1 MTKQLENLF
10 DLPPAPEE
18 NPSKELL
25 DQADSISKDITSVDE
40 DKTDGEIDAL
50 ATKAVN
56 SYEELMSLGMNVEAK
71 FSAPIFDAA
80 TKMLGHA
87 ITAKLGKAQKKLKEV
102 ELKMRAAKMG
112 LDKNDNDT
120 SEITASVI
128 DRNELIK
135 SLKNQ

>member
-56 SYEELMSLGMNVEAK
+56 SYEELMSLGMNVESR

-87 ITAKLGKAQKKLKEV
+87 INAKLGKAQKKLKEV